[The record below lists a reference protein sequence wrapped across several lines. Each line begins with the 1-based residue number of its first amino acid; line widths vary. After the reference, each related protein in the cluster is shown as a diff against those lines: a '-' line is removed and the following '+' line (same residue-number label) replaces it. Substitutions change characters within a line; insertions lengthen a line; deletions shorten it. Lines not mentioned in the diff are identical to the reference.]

1 MSLPDFQKRVY
12 VVFTLDL
19 EKVMLFLRKPHVLFL
34 FVGGGGEIN
43 IENIT
48 HLFGQTIKRL
58 KIIKQI
64 KQFSNRLAFEES
76 LYFGLRRRPY
86 SDLTVTSLFT
96 EL

>member
-1 MSLPDFQKRVY
+1 MSLLDFQKRVY

-19 EKVMLFLRKPHVLFL
+19 EKVMFFLRNPPVLFL
-34 FVGGGGEIN
+34 FVGGGIN

-48 HLFGQTIKRL
+48 HRFGQTIKRL
-58 KIIKQI
+58 IIIKQI

-76 LYFGLRRRPY
+76 LYFGLRRGPY